1 MCEYKYI
8 CVCVYVSLHVYIYM
22 SYTPI
27 ILPESKKKKVQLI
40 LFIHSSFVL

>member
-1 MCEYKYI
+1 M
-8 CVCVYVSLHVYIYM
+8 SLHVYIYM

-27 ILPESKKKKVQLI
+27 ILPESKKKKKVQLI